1 MYPME
6 FILKIQYC
14 NSQCEVLVLDLRR
27 RAVME
32 DLRIRLKIRA
42 IDGFVLSSEKVI
54 FSVYLEGDFE
64 VW

>member
-1 MYPME
+1 MVE
-6 FILKIQYC
+6 ICQEEEE
-14 NSQCEVLVLDLRR
+14 EVLRR

-54 FSVYLEGDFE
+54 FRVYLEGDF
-64 VW
+64 